1 MISTVLI
8 DIDDT
13 LLDFNLCAKWAMEE
27 TAKTMEI
34 SLPTHAFDCFQ
45 KINASLWKQLE
56 KKEITPDGIYY
67 VRWHKVSNALNI
79 PFDGDKFEDYFLDH
93 LSKSTI
99 QVEGA
104 AELLDYLSDKYKIY
118 AASNGPFDQQV
129 QRMKLAG
136 MDRYISGYFV
146 SEKIGY
152 SKPSKEFFDACY
164 KEMQVSDRQEVLMI
178 GDSLSADI
186 KGAHNYGIKT
196 CWFDKGLKGLKNA
209 ADFTVTHLL
218 DIKEVI

>member
-27 TAKTMEI
+27 TAKAMKL

-45 KINASLWKQLE
+45 KINSSLWKQLE
-56 KKEITPDGIYY
+56 KKEIAPDGIYY
-67 VRWHKVSNALNI
+67 VRWYKVSNALNV
-79 PFDGDKFEDYFLDH
+79 PFDGNKFEDYFLDH
-93 LSKSTI
+93 LSRSTI

-118 AASNGPFDQQV
+118 VASNGPFDQQV
-129 QRMKLAG
+129 KRMKLAG

-152 SKPSKEFFDACY
+152 SKPSKEFFDTCY
-164 KEMQVSDRQEVLMI
+164 KEMQVSNRQEILMI

-196 CWFDKGLKGLKNA
+196 CWFDKERKGLTNA
-209 ADFTVTHLL
+209 ADFTVNHLL
-218 DIKEVI
+218 DIKDVI